1 MKRADRAVRFAIRRL
16 VFAAAIATAHPL
28 LAQQETTD
36 INHDL
41 VFMSARSGEGDLY
54 WFPALRPSEA
64 SAPELYQGS
73 EAPDYNPRRLGP
85 DGGVLFLSERNGSPE
100 LFRASGPSAEARS
113 VGPSPGF
120 EAGPDVSADGEWIAY
135 SDRRDGNLDV
145 FVSRLD
151 GSDERR
157 ITDHP
162 GADVQPRWSP
172 DGRRIA
178 FASDRDGDSDIYV
191 LELSSGEIHRLT
203 ENDRTDGH
211 PGWSPDGRYVLF
223 DSTDTEEGSADI
235 FTLHIESLTRVN
247 VTRSP
252 GDDLVADWSPDGKW
266 IAFGSSRSGD
276 WEIYLVRPD
285 GSNTVRLTH
294 DPGFDGD
301 PKWLAS
307 PGKDPR

>member
-1 MKRADRAVRFAIRRL
+1 MKHDRAARFGIRRL
-16 VFAAAIATAHPL
+16 VLAAVIATAHPL
-28 LAQQETTD
+28 QAQEVSTD
-36 INHDL
+36 CGCDL
-41 VFMSARSGEGDLY
+41 IFMSARSGDGDLY
-54 WFPALRPSEA
+54 WFPAHRTPGEGV
-64 SAPELYQGS
+64 PQLYQAS

-85 DGGVLFLSERNGSPE
+85 DGGVLFLSERTGRPE
-100 LFRASGPSAEARS
+100 LFRTDGPLAEARR

-120 EAGPDVSADGEWIAY
+120 EAGPDVSADGHWIAY
-135 SDRRDGNLDV
+135 ADRRNGNLDV

-157 ITDHP
+157 VTDHP

-178 FASDRDGDSDIYV
+178 FASDRDGDSEIYV
-191 LELSSGEIHRLT
+191 VELSSGEIHRLT
-203 ENDRTDGH
+203 ENDRSDGH

-223 DSTDTEEGSADI
+223 DSTDTEDGSADI
-235 FTLHIESLTRVN
+235 FTVHIESGTLVN

-252 GDDLVADWSPDGKW
+252 GDDLVADWSPDGEW

-285 GSNTVRLTH
+285 GSNTLRLTH

-301 PKWLAS
+301 PKWLT
-307 PGKDPR
+307 PRSRDAR